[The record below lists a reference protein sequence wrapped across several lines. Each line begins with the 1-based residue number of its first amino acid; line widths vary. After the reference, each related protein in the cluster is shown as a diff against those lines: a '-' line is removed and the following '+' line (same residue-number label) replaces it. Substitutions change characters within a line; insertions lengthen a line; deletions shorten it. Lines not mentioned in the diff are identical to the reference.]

1 MAESKRGGRR
11 QGAGRKKGV
20 VSIKKRVARQKAEI
34 AIANAKKTPLEYMLE
49 VMLDAGADVKRRD
62 AMAVAAA
69 AFVHP
74 RLSSIDGDLNLH
86 LHKHEQALDELE

>member
-20 VSIKKRVARQKAEI
+20 VSTKKRIARAKAEV
-34 AIANAKKTPLEYMLE
+34 AIAKASQTPLEYMLK
-49 VMLDAGADVKRRD
+49 VMLDEGADIKRRD
-62 AMAVAAA
+62 AMATAAA
-69 AFVHP
+69 PYVHP
-74 RLSSIDGDLNLH
+74 RLTSIDGDLNLH